1 VRILLVKVV
10 VPLTS
15 FLQLSCF
22 GSFEDDLSPAFLV
35 KVLSHAE
42 YERTLR
48 DTMKK
53 SHISN
58 SFLMC
63 TLLLFWTNSF
73 KVVGVEGRGRGFRL
87 LVIKALRTYK
97 KKNLIL

>member
-63 TLLLFWTNSF
+63 TLLLFGPTLLRWW
-73 KVVGVEGRGRGFRL
+73 VLREEEGVLGC
-87 LVIKALRTYK
+87 
-97 KKNLIL
+97 